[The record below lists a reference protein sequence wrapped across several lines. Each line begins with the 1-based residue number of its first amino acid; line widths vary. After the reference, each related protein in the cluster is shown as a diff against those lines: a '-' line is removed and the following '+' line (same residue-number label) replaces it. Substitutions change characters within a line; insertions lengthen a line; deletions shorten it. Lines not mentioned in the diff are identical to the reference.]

1 LGIKIETASKKG
13 KRMKLLLKNILNI
26 YTPMDNLNYGEI
38 KHLQKVDILIESG
51 EIKQIEKN
59 IKPNSAQIIDCTNKT
74 VLPGFVDAHTHPV
87 FGKTRE
93 DEFMMRIEGKSY
105 EAIAAAGGG
114 IRNSVRRFRELNK
127 NEIKAITQKKTA
139 KFFEY
144 GTTTIE
150 AKSGYGLSLEDEIK
164 SLEIINELNQEL
176 ELDFI
181 PTFLGAHEVPDEYQN
196 NRDAYIELCK
206 NEMIPLVAE
215 KKLAKYCDVFCEEG
229 VFTVEESREI
239 LEEGLKYNL
248 KPRVHAD
255 ELSPFGGAEMA
266 AEIKAVTAD
275 HLVMASVTG
284 IEMMAK
290 ANVIPILL
298 PGTTFFL
305 RKDRYAQARKMIDL
319 GCEVAISTDFNPGSS
334 TTQNMQLIWSIAALK
349 MGMLPNELLWAS
361 TLTPAKSLNLH
372 RSIGSIE
379 AGKKAD
385 LLILDIPNLN
395 YLPYNYGVNNID
407 YTLKNGKIV
416 YQP

>member
-59 IKPNSAQIIDCTNKT
+59 IKPNSAHIIDCTNKT

-127 NEIKAITQKKTA
+127 NEIKAITKKKTA